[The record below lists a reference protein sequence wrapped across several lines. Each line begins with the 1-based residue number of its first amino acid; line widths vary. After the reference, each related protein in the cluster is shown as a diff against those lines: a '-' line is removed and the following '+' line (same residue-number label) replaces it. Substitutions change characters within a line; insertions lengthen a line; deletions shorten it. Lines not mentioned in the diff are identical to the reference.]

1 MSAAMGA
8 RVSVIARCVFSRSSR
23 IHLRRARHPR
33 REPHPS
39 TRPIALH
46 VRGSVRSKPIPP
58 NPHLP
63 CRSATLSALDSK
75 PPSTQANRAAV
86 MGGAFVV
93 SAVRSKASGKRNN
106 ATRVKRDTLS
116 QKSGVSVRASGT
128 TDASG
133 AGRTFFTG
141 DIGGTNARLQVWT
154 HVVGVGST
162 ETTTLLFEKTYGTQ
176 GHPTFESVVADLFKD
191 SGVDKTRVTAACFA
205 VAGPVKDDRCAMTNI
220 EWVVDGPSLAKEF
233 AIGAVKVIN
242 DFAAVGYG
250 VLDLSNTE
258 MVTLNE
264 GTAKVRPRTVPK
276 SGTTVLPLTL
286 VTVVHTSRY
295 TRPAKGRLTSADCPE

>member
-1 MSAAMGA
+1 
-8 RVSVIARCVFSRSSR
+8 
-23 IHLRRARHPR
+23 
-33 REPHPS
+33 
-39 TRPIALH
+39 
-46 VRGSVRSKPIPP
+46 
-58 NPHLP
+58 
-63 CRSATLSALDSK
+63 
-75 PPSTQANRAAV
+75 

-116 QKSGVSVRASGT
+116 QKSGVSVRAAGT

-154 HVVGVGST
+154 HVGGVGST

-220 EWVVDGPSLAKEF
+220 DWVVDGPSLAKEF

-264 GTAKVRPRTVPK
+264 GTAKVRPRAVPK
-276 SGTTVLPLTL
+276 SGTTGLPLTL

-295 TRPAKGRLTSADCPE
+295 TRPPKGRLTSADCPE